1 MIAKAIEQNQK
12 KLKFNFKS
20 DEVYKIKLT
29 TLTLIIMAQKVIAG
43 VTVDVNEE
51 GYMTDPSQWSKEI
64 AVEIAKEE
72 GIELTEKHYAVLDFI
87 REKQKKGETLT
98 IRAVGNSGIIDIK
111 GFYGLF
117 PGAPMKKAAKIAGL
131 QKPASCV

>member
-1 MIAKAIEQNQK
+1 
-12 KLKFNFKS
+12 
-20 DEVYKIKLT
+20 
-29 TLTLIIMAQKVIAG
+29 MAQKVIAD
-43 VTVDVNEE
+43 VMVNVNEE
-51 GYMTDPSQWSKEI
+51 GYLTDPSQWTKEI
-64 AVEIAKEE
+64 AIEIAKEE
-72 GIELTEKHYAVLDFI
+72 GIELTEKHFAILDYL

-117 PGAPMKKAAKIAGL
+117 PGTPMKKAAKIAGL